1 MLQDEARKLAEAID
15 ERVNAD
21 ATDKAITATVA
32 TAQTRPSGV
41 PLGAGRPTFIRYQ
54 IQISDGKRLARLD
67 LGQAEMLL
75 NGLEP
80 GCDADRVFDA
90 VRSQDVSIEDAP
102 GAEV

>member
-1 MLQDEARKLAEAID
+1 MLQDEARKIAEAIN

-21 ATDKAITATVA
+21 AADRDVRATVA
-32 TAQTRPSGV
+32 TDQTRPSGV
-41 PLGAGRPTFIRYQ
+41 PLGASRPRFIRYQ

-67 LGQAEMLL
+67 LDQAEMLL

-90 VRSQDVSIEDAP
+90 IRSHDVSIEDAP
-102 GAEV
+102 GAQA